1 MHGAVPLVGGGK
13 LHRNRADFQ
22 GQMHRFLVNLLL
34 VALFIALPEGIALVT
49 KELLRHSE
57 NKRTQSQDPR
67 RRVGVL
73 KKKKKMVEK
82 EKGND
87 LFFFLFFF

>member
-1 MHGAVPLVGGGK
+1 
-13 LHRNRADFQ
+13 
-22 GQMHRFLVNLLL
+22 MHRFLVNLLL

-73 KKKKKMVEK
+73 ENKKKMEEKEK